1 MLTRRN
7 FIVWWLATL
16 LTATGIAAIAP
27 LHVYNDPPSGTS
39 KTSQLKVTLKKGI
52 SQLGNDEATQ
62 FDAPKGNAFVM
73 VDSYGGSDNAAGDPA
88 FSAYAVK
95 DSAGKLNVFAVNCSH
110 LGCSVAFNQGGKQ
123 FDCPCHGSQFH
134 LDGTVLHGPA
144 TAPLSHLKWKQGG
157 SDTELLV
164 EGITLPGL

>member
-1 MLTRRN
+1 
-7 FIVWWLATL
+7 
-16 LTATGIAAIAP
+16 
-27 LHVYNDPPSGTS
+27 
-39 KTSQLKVTLKKGI
+39 
-52 SQLGNDEATQ
+52 
-62 FDAPKGNAFVM
+62 M

-95 DSAGKLNVFAVNCSH
+95 DAAGKVNVFAVNCSH
-110 LGCSVAFNQGGKQ
+110 LGCSVAFNKDGKQ

-144 TAPLSHLKWKQGG
+144 TAPLSHLKWQQGA

-164 EGITLPGL
+164 EGMTLPGL